1 MDALLA
7 AVWQQ
12 GEAIFRLIAAAAL
25 GGMVG
30 LERERSGKP
39 AGFRTHLLICVGAA
53 LLTELS
59 IEISRSA
66 TAPNDFR
73 ADPGRIAAQIVSGV
87 GFLGAGTIL
96 HSRGSVVGLT
106 TAASMWV
113 VAAIGMAT
121 GAGSYVLAM
130 ATTLLVVLALRLLG
144 RLEARVEGRGRGVH
158 RVEIEFHGDP
168 GLLAELE
175 RAIAAAGPQIELL
188 EVRAAGAGF
197 VAAYHARGFRQGWDA
212 AVRDLLARPGVRRV
226 SLQ

>member
-1 MDALLA
+1 VDALTA
-7 AVWQQ
+7 ALWEQ

-59 IEISRSA
+59 IDLARSA
-66 TAPNDFR
+66 TAPGGFR

-121 GAGSYVLAM
+121 GAGSYVTALAT
-130 ATTLLVVLALRLLG
+130 ALLVVLALRLLG
-144 RLEARVEGRGRGVH
+144 RLEARVEGGARAVR
-158 RVEIEFHGDP
+158 RMEIEFHGDP
-168 GLLAELE
+168 AVLADLE
-175 RAIAAAGPQIELL
+175 RTVAAAGPHIELAD
-188 EVRAAGAGF
+188 VHAAGAGF
-197 VAAYHARGFRQGWDA
+197 VASYHARGSRQGWDA